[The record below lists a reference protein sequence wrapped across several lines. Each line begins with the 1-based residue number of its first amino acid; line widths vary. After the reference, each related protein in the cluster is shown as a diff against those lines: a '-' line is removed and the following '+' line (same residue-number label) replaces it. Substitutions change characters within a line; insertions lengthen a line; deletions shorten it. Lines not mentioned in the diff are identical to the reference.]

1 MICALPRLEDCPSLT
16 IKSLNSVII
25 GLFTKTSNAQYQF
38 NPSALPQSIGALQK
52 LEYINLWDVPLAVE
66 PTELYDLPNLQ
77 VLCLNP
83 ADHYPTPRI
92 IRKLK
97 NTLQSRVDILTTDG

>member
-1 MICALPRLEDCPSLT
+1 LT
-16 IKSLNSVII
+16 IE
-25 GLFTKTSNAQYQF
+25 
-38 NPSALPQSIGALQK
+38 PSQ
-52 LEYINLWDVPLAVE
+52 
-66 PTELYDLPNLQ
+66 LYDLPNLQ

-97 NTLQSRVDILTTDG
+97 KTLQSRVDILTTDG